1 MFQTQRK
8 LKSEQKDSKMPKP
21 KGRKKYSEAQKRIA
35 RIAKPRNVITGA
47 DFKALRK
54 RKKRR

>member
-1 MFQTQRK
+1 
-8 LKSEQKDSKMPKP
+8 MPKP